1 MFGSFNYAKKKVAV
15 DPKNMEQQLVYT
27 IPNANMALES
37 NSLKLKP
44 IPTVIEQLPSE
55 VKNNDEIDMELKAA
69 PMPTTESESIKTV
82 KAAPIQNRR
91 RTVAVDKVVQ
101 FNLSLN
107 EIFEYEPNEMSKSS
121 KHRLSGGCGSSMR
134 APKRRRC
141 MIETPRNDA
150 FDELDAEE
158 IDQNAELQ
166 NQNEKPQIKD
176 EHKHTQLLNEHEKL
190 LSEIAALQEGNQKLL
205 DENRKSLE
213 ENTKLKNE
221 YRKLQEDNRKL
232 MNRSEKSIKENA
244 ELLQSYRKLLDE
256 NKKSR
261 EEKTKLQIEH
271 RKLLSQCGK
280 PHQVINKLQET
291 NRKSLNENMKLL
303 NENTEWFDKYT
314 AVSDQNFKL
323 LAEVG
328 KLRKQNAELMEE
340 KQQKSSQYQHA
351 LDTSEHS
358 RHRIEKLC
366 HQLNLKNR
374 EQQYFAEQLKMK
386 DEQNQQIITKMIE
399 NCKEECIKSVEEAKK
414 KQWCTQCRSQVD
426 SMVFCS
432 IRCQEHCV

>member
-1 MFGSFNYAKKKVAV
+1 
-15 DPKNMEQQLVYT
+15 MEQQLVYM
-27 IPNANMALES
+27 IPNVNMALDS
-37 NSLKLKP
+37 NLLKLKP
-44 IPTVIEQLPSE
+44 IPTVIEQAPSE
-55 VKNNDEIDMELKAA
+55 VKENDDIDMELKAV
-69 PMPTTESESIKTV
+69 PITENESIKTV

-91 RTVAVDKVVQ
+91 KTVAVDKVVQ
-101 FNLSLN
+101 FNLLLN
-107 EIFEYEPNEMSKSS
+107 EVFEYDSNGMSKSS

-141 MIETPRNDA
+141 VIETQQNDA
-150 FDELDAEE
+150 FDESDAEE
-158 IDQNAELQ
+158 INQNAEF
-166 NQNEKPQIKD
+166 NVESQNEKPQIKD
-176 EHKHTQLLNEHEKL
+176 EHKHTQLLNELEKSL
-190 LSEIAALQEGNQKLL
+190 NENAELQEENQKLL
-205 DENRKSLE
+205 NENRKSRE

-221 YRKLQEDNRKL
+221 LRKLQDDNRRER
-232 MNRSEKSIKENA
+232 NRSEKSIKENA

-261 EEKTKLQIEH
+261 EEKTKWQIEH
-271 RKLLSQCGK
+271 RKLQSQSRN
-280 PHQVINKLQET
+280 PHPVITKLQET

-303 NENTEWFDKYT
+303 NENTEWFDKFT

-323 LAEVG
+323 VAEVG
-328 KLRKQNAELMEE
+328 KLRKQNAELIEE

-374 EQQYFAEQLKMK
+374 EQQYFADQLKMK
-386 DEQNQQIITKMIE
+386 DEQNQQLISKMIE
-399 NCKEECIKSVEEAKK
+399 KCKEECIKSVEETKK
-414 KQWCTQCRSQVD
+414 MQWCTQCRSQVD

-432 IRCQEHCV
+432 IRCQEQCV